1 MPTLQGVRA
10 LKQNLT
16 GGAFEALSAASGDG
30 LQVPAFEE
38 GSRAWLLESW
48 GANSAHAGDFS
59 VRSPSM
65 HDNVRGIRTAYQ
77 IQPSAGK
84 VQRFLPGIIRQQL
97 YKTDT
102 LIVEVNATAADNV
115 GYNMLWYLENLEGGD
130 QQLRSWAEIDAV
142 SVDMVGIFVNPTAGA
157 TGDYGATR
165 FINADDDRLI
175 ADTKYALLG
184 AVSQVPAET
193 LAIVGPETSGR
204 RITMPLMW
212 AEQGSG
218 QWFVE
223 LSNRYSLPLIPVF
236 NSNNRG
242 QISVACA
249 DSAGATVP
257 HVTLLFM
264 ELSG

>member
-10 LKQNLT
+10 LKQNIT
-16 GGAFEALSAASGDG
+16 GGAFEALSA
-30 LQVPAFEE
+30 VPAFEP
-38 GSRAWLLESW
+38 GSRAWLLEAW
-48 GANSAHAGDFS
+48 GADSAHVADFS
-59 VRSPSM
+59 VRSPSF
-65 HDNVRGIRTAYQ
+65 HDNVRGIRSAYQ
-77 IQPSAGK
+77 VQPSAGK

-102 LIVEVNATAADNV
+102 LIVEVNGTATDNT
-115 GYNMLWYLENLEGGD
+115 GYNMLWYFENLSGGD
-130 QQLRSWAEIDAV
+130 QQLMSWAEVDSVAV
-142 SVDMVGIFVNPTAGA
+142 DIVGIFVNPTAGA
-157 TGDYGATR
+157 SGDYGATR

-184 AVSQVPAET
+184 AVSQIQAET
-193 LAIVGPETSGR
+193 MAIVGPETSGR

-223 LSNRYSLPLIPVF
+223 LSNRYSLPMIPVF
-236 NSNNRG
+236 NANNRG
-242 QISVACA
+242 QISVAVA
-249 DSAGATVP
+249 DANGATVP

-264 ELSG
+264 ELSS